1 MMKFVVSAVFGL
13 VFTLSTLSGAGAASS
28 PGWQRYLAARTT
40 FEQMIA
46 DARSKVEMPR
56 LSDPTAA
63 GLLAVLSDARGTLGS
78 RTYDKND
85 LAGLAEVCSANSPM
99 TAYMMFGVSNQVEP
113 NTEAEDVAKKIAE
126 TTEKNMHTFQD
137 ELFPLLAFN
146 IHCVARTIPAMTDF
160 VLSQSGEAM
169 PPARQN
175 ALARFRLS
183 ALSVYMGAMLIF
195 KDENISL
202 RNRTVILDALA
213 DTANI
218 YAGMLQP
225 EQRQPLVIL
234 SEGLR
239 PKVNPSLQ
247 EWLDRIHAAMSR
259 SDCVGLCQF

>member
-1 MMKFVVSAVFGL
+1 
-13 VFTLSTLSGAGAASS
+13 
-28 PGWQRYLAARTT
+28 
-40 FEQMIA
+40 
-46 DARSKVEMPR
+46 
-56 LSDPTAA
+56 
-63 GLLAVLSDARGTLGS
+63 
-78 RTYDKND
+78 
-85 LAGLAEVCSANSPM
+85 
-99 TAYMMFGVSNQVEP
+99 
-113 NTEAEDVAKKIAE
+113 
-126 TTEKNMHTFQD
+126 
-137 ELFPLLAFN
+137 
-146 IHCVARTIPAMTDF
+146 
-160 VLSQSGEAM
+160 
-169 PPARQN
+169 
-175 ALARFRLS
+175 
-183 ALSVYMGAMLIF
+183 MGAMLIF